1 MNKHFIP
8 FALIAGMLIATGCSD
23 EQTTDNTDINEP
35 VELQITPKVTLTR
48 SVIDGGV
55 QNANGATR
63 MQNIA
68 VYAQNATTNTAAKS
82 NNYAIYKQSGGNWNA
97 SGSDEIYL
105 TSEPATVYAYY
116 PAYKPGNNGEYA
128 ETDALKL
135 TGDDATAT
143 STIPLTV
150 YKGGAGTESDYT
162 ITAINNAD
170 KVYGSGWEDNTANM
184 KKIASAPGEVDYMW
198 ATSNPTTVDNGKGTN
213 PKGKNAALT
222 MKHALALIS
231 FRVYNDGTYKYN
243 SALTQIKLE
252 NVAAGT
258 TLSDANGHQM
268 NIATGKISA
277 GSATAATYTRKV
289 SGYTMI
295 QVKAGTNNA
304 TTAST
309 DEAAALASNKLSML
323 VLPAAA
329 VAADQVKATFTIDG
343 VDYSVNLTA
352 PDGAKSWLQG
362 MNYIYNVKLGGQGLT
377 IGTITVTDWSPVDGG
392 DMEIK

>member
-48 SVIDGGV
+48 SVIDGG
-55 QNANGATR
+55 QQKADGATW

-68 VYAQNATTNTAAKS
+68 VYAQSATTNTATKS
-82 NNYAIYKQSGGNWNA
+82 NNYAIYKQSGGSWNA

-116 PAYKPGNNGEYA
+116 PAYKPGENQKYA
-128 ETDALKL
+128 ETEALKL
-135 TGDDATAT
+135 TGDATGS

-213 PKGKNAALT
+213 HKGKDASLT
-222 MKHALALIS
+222 MNHALALIS

-252 NVAAGT
+252 NVGVST

-268 NIATGKISA
+268 NIADGKISA
-277 GSATAATYTRKV
+277 GTAKAATYTRKV

-295 QVKAGTNNA
+295 QVKANTDNPA
-304 TTAST
+304 TAST

-352 PDGAKSWLQG
+352 PTNAQSWLQG
-362 MNYIYNVKLGGQGLT
+362 RNYIYNVKLGGQGLT

>member
-48 SVIDGGV
+48 SVIDGG
-55 QNANGATR
+55 QQKADGATW

-68 VYAQNATTNTAAKS
+68 VYAQSATTNTATKS
-82 NNYAIYKQSGGNWNA
+82 NNYAIYKQSGGSWNA

-128 ETDALKL
+128 ETEALKL
-135 TGDDATAT
+135 TGDASAT

-150 YKGGAGTESDYT
+150 YKGGVAGTESDYT

-170 KVYGSGWEDNTANM
+170 KVYGSGWQDNTANM

-213 PKGKNAALT
+213 HKGKDASLT
-222 MKHALALIS
+222 MNHALALIS

-252 NVAAGT
+252 NVGAGT

-277 GSATAATYTRKV
+277 GTAKAATYTRKV

-295 QVKAGTNNA
+295 QVKTGTDNA

-309 DEAAALASNKLSML
+309 DDAAASASNKLSML
-323 VLPAAA
+323 VLPAAT

-352 PDGAKSWLQG
+352 PTNAQSWVQG
-362 MNYIYNVKLGGQGLT
+362 NNYIYNVKLGGQGLT

>member
-55 QNANGATR
+55 QNADGATR

-68 VYAQNATTNTAAKS
+68 VYAQSTTTNTAAKG
-82 NNYAIYKQSGGNWNA
+82 NNYAIYKQSSGSWNA

-116 PAYKPGNNGEYA
+116 PAYKPGENQKYA

-135 TGDDATAT
+135 TGDASAT

-150 YKGGAGTESDYT
+150 YKGGAGIESDYT
-162 ITAINNAD
+162 ITTINNAD
-170 KVYGSGWEDNTANM
+170 KVYGSGWQDNTANM
-184 KKIASAPGEVDYMW
+184 NKIASAPGEVDYMW

-213 PKGKNAALT
+213 PKNKNAALT
-222 MKHALALIS
+222 MNHALALIS

-252 NVAAGT
+252 NVATGT

-268 NIATGKISA
+268 NIADGKISA
-277 GSATAATYTRKV
+277 GTAKAATYTRKV

-295 QVKAGTNNA
+295 QVTGVNGA

-309 DEAAALASNKLSML
+309 DDAAASASNKLSML
-323 VLPAAA
+323 VLPAAT

-352 PDGAKSWLQG
+352 PADAQKWLQG

>member
-48 SVIDGGV
+48 SVIDGG
-55 QNANGATR
+55 QQKADGATW

-68 VYAQNATTNTAAKS
+68 VYAQSATTNTATKS
-82 NNYAIYKQSGGNWNA
+82 NNYAIYKQNGGSWNA

-105 TSEPATVYAYY
+105 TSEAATVYAYY
-116 PAYKPGNNGEYA
+116 PAYKPGSNGEYA
-128 ETDALKL
+128 ATTALKL
-135 TGDDATAT
+135 ADDATGS

-162 ITAINNAD
+162 ITAISNAD
-170 KVYGSGWEDNTANM
+170 KTYGSGWQENSDKN
-184 KKIASAPGEVDYMW
+184 KIASAPGEVDYMW
-198 ATSNPTTVDNGKGTN
+198 ATSNPTTVDNGKA
-213 PKGKNAALT
+213 PAAKGKDASLT
-222 MKHALALIS
+222 MRHALALIS

-243 SALTQIKLE
+243 SELTQIKLE
-252 NVAAGT
+252 NVTGGT

-268 NIATGKISA
+268 NIATGTITGGTAK
-277 GSATAATYTRKV
+277 AATYTRKV
-289 SGYTMI
+289 AGYTMI
-295 QVKAGTNNA
+295 QVKANTDNA

-323 VLPAAA
+323 VLPATT

>member
-8 FALIAGMLIATGCSD
+8 FALIAGMFIATGCSD

-48 SVIDGGV
+48 SVIDGG
-55 QNANGATR
+55 QQKADGATW

-68 VYAQNATTNTAAKS
+68 VYAQSATTNTATKS
-82 NNYAIYKQSGGNWNA
+82 NNYAIYKQSGGSWNA
-97 SGSDEIYL
+97 SGSDEIFL

-116 PAYKPGNNGEYA
+116 PAYKPGENQKYA
-128 ETDALKL
+128 ETEALKL
-135 TGDDATAT
+135 TGDATAA

-170 KVYGSGWEDNTANM
+170 KTYGSGWEENADKN
-184 KKIASAPGEVDYMW
+184 KIASAPGEVDYMW
-198 ATSNPTTVDNGKGTN
+198 ATSNPTMVDNGKGTN
-213 PKGKNAALT
+213 PKNQNAALT

-268 NIATGKISA
+268 NIATGKITGGTA
-277 GSATAATYTRKV
+277 KAATYTRKV
-289 SGYTMI
+289 AGYTMI
-295 QVKAGTNNA
+295 QVAGTDNA
-304 TTAST
+304 TTASN
-309 DEAAALASNKLSML
+309 DEAAASASNKLSML
-323 VLPAAA
+323 VLPATT

>member
-55 QNANGATR
+55 QNADGATR

-68 VYAQNATTNTAAKS
+68 VYAQSTTTNTAAKG
-82 NNYAIYKQSGGNWNA
+82 NNYAIYKQSGGSWNA

-116 PAYKPGNNGEYA
+116 PAYKPGENQKYA

-135 TGDDATAT
+135 TGDASAT

-170 KVYGSGWEDNTANM
+170 KVYDSGWQDNTANM
-184 KKIASAPGEVDYMW
+184 NKIASAPGEVDYMW

-213 PKGKNAALT
+213 PKNKNAALT
-222 MKHALALIS
+222 MNHALALIS

-252 NVAAGT
+252 NVATGT

-268 NIATGKISA
+268 NIADGKISA
-277 GSATAATYTRKV
+277 GTAKAATYTRKV

-295 QVKAGTNNA
+295 QVTGVNGA

-309 DEAAALASNKLSML
+309 DDAAASASNKLSML
-323 VLPAAA
+323 VLPAAT

-352 PDGAKSWLQG
+352 PDTAKSWLQG
-362 MNYIYNVKLGGQGLT
+362 KNYIYNVKLGGQGLT